1 MNWMNGL
8 NQIANIIQLDFH
20 KIASDLDK
28 RERENFSKLK
38 FDVLASRGTDNER
51 ENLSED
57 RKIQKLMLTQIRAI
71 VDNRAFASVV
81 LKQTERQNYGE
92 NIKNCLRLE
101 NDN

>member
-1 MNWMNGL
+1 MNEL

-51 ENLSED
+51 ENL
-57 RKIQKLMLTQIRAI
+57 
-71 VDNRAFASVV
+71 
-81 LKQTERQNYGE
+81 
-92 NIKNCLRLE
+92 
-101 NDN
+101 